1 MPLMFKLPIPSKLVR
16 NVLNK
21 APGLASLAMPPQ
33 VSLGLKVAGQL
44 GILGGGKSDP
54 LGALQGVLGATG
66 IKPPSFLTPQRIKVL
81 TQVAQGI
88 QSGKAIDPLEV
99 INSIGWL
106 KG

>member
-1 MPLMFKLPIPSKLVR
+1 MFKLPIASKAIR
-16 NVLNK
+16 SVLNK
-21 APGLASLAMPPQ
+21 APGLASMAMPPQ

-44 GILGGGKSDP
+44 GILGGGKPNP
-54 LGALQGVLGATG
+54 LGALQGVLGDTG
-66 IKPPSFLTPQRIKVL
+66 VKVPPFLTPQRVKVL
-81 TQVAQGI
+81 SQVAQGI